1 MIARIIEWSAKN
13 PGLVLLGTLAAVLW
27 GIYAVGHVPLDALP
41 DLSDPQVI
49 IYTEWPEQNPAVI
62 EDQVTYPIVTTFL
75 AAPRV
80 QVVRG
85 FSFFGVSFVYVI
97 FEEGTDLYWARSRT
111 LEYLQTVRQKL
122 PPGVEPRL
130 GPDATGLGW
139 GFMYALVDRTGR
151 HDLAQLRTLQDFY
164 VKYALESVPGVA
176 EVASLGGFVRQYQV
190 TLDPNRLLAYRVSLE
205 AVMQAIRNS
214 NRETGARVLE
224 IGGREYMIRARGY
237 VRSLRDLE
245 EVVVKVNDAGVPV
258 RLRDLGTIQ
267 VGPEIRRGIAELNGE
282 GEVVGGIVVVRYG
295 QNVLQ
300 VVERVKRKL
309 REIQPSLPP
318 GVEVVVTYDRS
329 DLIHKAIATLTD
341 ELMKISAVVSAVC
354 LVFLLHLPSALVI
367 ITVLPVAVLM
377 GFIAMYHLNI
387 SANIMSLGGIAI
399 AMGALVDSAI
409 IMVEQAHKRLEEW
422 ERRGRPE
429 PRAVVIVRAA
439 QEVGPSL
446 FFALLVITVSFL
458 PIFTLEA
465 QEGRLFKPLAYT
477 KTFSMLFASFVA
489 ITLTPVMMV
498 AFIRGKIRPEE
509 RNPVSRLLHRIY
521 EPTLRLCLRYRAVVL
536 VAAVLAMASAIW
548 AFSRLGREFM
558 PPLWEESY
566 LYMPVTIPG
575 ASVTTV
581 TQLLQVTDRIIR
593 QFPEV
598 ALVFGKAGRAETATD
613 PAPLEMFETTIL
625 LKPPSQWRPGM
636 TPETLQQALNDALQ
650 VPGLSNTWTLP
661 IRNRIDMLTTG
672 IRTPIGIKVF
682 GPDLGEIERIGR
694 DIEAALRTVPGT
706 RNVFAERVSQG
717 YYLDLVVN
725 RAEAARYGLNVADV
739 QNVFQAAVGGM
750 NVTTTV
756 EGRERYP
763 VLVRYARGLR
773 DDVEK
778 LRRVLIDTP
787 TGAQIPLSAV
797 AELRWAVGPSM
808 IKSEEGSLVG
818 YVYVDMTGRDVGRY
832 VEEAKRVVQERVKLP
847 PGYRL
852 EWSGQYEYMERVWR
866 RMRLVVPLTLFI
878 VVLLLY
884 LNTRSVVET
893 GIVLLAVPFSL
904 IGAFWLLYLLGYNLS
919 VAVWAGI
926 IALLGLDAETGVVML
941 LYLTLSYRH
950 WRAEGRLRSL
960 SDFVE
965 CIMEGAVQRVRPKV
979 MTVGTILAGLIPVLF
994 ASGVGADVWR
1004 RMAAPM
1010 VGGVVSSLLME
1021 LLVYPV
1027 LFYMWKRATELKD
1040 LTGRMQDTG
1049 YKMQDA

>member
-13 PGLVLLGTLAAVLW
+13 PGLVLLGTLAVVLW
-27 GIYAVGHVPLDALP
+27 GVYAVGHVPLDAIP

-49 IYTEWPEQNPAVI
+49 IYTEWPEQNPSVI

-130 GPDATGLGW
+130 GPDATGVGW

-164 VKYALESVPGVA
+164 VKYALESVPGVS

-190 TLDPNRLLAYRVSLE
+190 TLDPNKLLAYRVSLE
-205 AVMQAIRNS
+205 AVMNAIRNS

-224 IGGREYMIRARGY
+224 VGGREYMIRARGY
-237 VRSLRDLE
+237 IRSLRDLE

-258 RLRDLGTIQ
+258 RLRDLGQ
-267 VGPEIRRGIAELNGE
+267 VQFGPEIRRGVAELNGE

-295 QNVLQ
+295 QNVLE
-300 VVERVKRKL
+300 VIERVKRKL
-309 REIQPSLPP
+309 DEIRPGLPA

-329 DLIHKAIATLTD
+329 DLIRKAVATLTD
-341 ELMKISAVVSAVC
+341 ELIKISVVVSAVC
-354 LVFLLHLPSALVI
+354 LVFLLHLPSAFVI

-377 GFIAMYHLNI
+377 GFIAMYYLRI
-387 SANIMSLGGIAI
+387 SANVMSLGGIAI
-399 AMGALVDSAI
+399 AIGAMVDSAI
-409 IMVEQAHKRLEEW
+409 VMVEQAHKRLEEW

-429 PRAVVIVRAA
+429 PRAAVIVRAA

-509 RNPVSRLLHRIY
+509 RNPVSRWLHRVY
-521 EPTLRLCLRYRAVVL
+521 EPTLRFCLRHRWAVLGVVL
-536 VAAVLAMASAIW
+536 VLMVSAVW
-548 AFSRLGREFM
+548 AFRRLGKEFM

-636 TPETLQQALNDALQ
+636 TPETLQQALNEALQ
-650 VPGLSNTWTLP
+650 IPGLSNTWTMP
-661 IRNRIDMLTTG
+661 IRNRVDMLTTG
-672 IRTPIGIKVF
+672 IRTPIGIKIF
-682 GPDLGEIERIGR
+682 GTDLQEIERIGR
-694 DIEAALRTVPGT
+694 AIETVLRGVPGT
-706 RNVFAERVSQG
+706 RNVFAERVGQG

-750 NVTTTV
+750 HVTTTV

-797 AELRWAVGPSM
+797 AELRWTVGPSM
-808 IKSEEGSLVG
+808 IKSEEGYLVG
-818 YVYVDMTGRDVGRY
+818 YVFVDMTGRDVGGY
-832 VEEAKRVVQERVKLP
+832 VEEAKRAVQEKVKLP

-852 EWSGQYEYMERVWR
+852 EWSGQYEYMARVWR

-884 LNTRSVVET
+884 LNTRSAVET
-893 GIVLLAVPFSL
+893 AIVLLAVPFSL
-904 IGAFWLLYLLGYNLS
+904 IGAFWLLYLLKYNLS
-919 VAVWAGI
+919 VAVWTGI

-941 LYLTLSYRH
+941 LYLTMSYRH
-950 WRAEGRLRSL
+950 WQAEGRLRRL
-960 SDFVE
+960 NDFVE
-965 CIMEGAVQRVRPKV
+965 CIMEGAVQRVRPKM

-994 ASGVGADVWR
+994 AGGVGADVWR

-1027 LFYMWKRATELKD
+1027 LFYMWKRSTELKG
-1040 LTGRMQDTG
+1040 LT
-1049 YKMQDA
+1049 